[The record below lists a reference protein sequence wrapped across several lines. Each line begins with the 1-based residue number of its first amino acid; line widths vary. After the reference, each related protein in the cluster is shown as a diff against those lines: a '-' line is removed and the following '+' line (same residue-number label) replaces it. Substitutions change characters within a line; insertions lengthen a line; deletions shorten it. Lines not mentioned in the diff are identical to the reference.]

1 MYIPN
6 SQPAATELLP
16 TMYDLPSEDPE
27 EPGLPDE
34 FHDFQPELL
43 RLTCCPPNYP
53 NDRVFT
59 ASDLNLYYDSN
70 HLNWYKRPDWFV
82 VLGVPKF
89 YQERELRLSYVMWQE
104 LISPLVV
111 VELISPGT
119 EDEDL
124 GITRSQPH
132 KPPTKWQVYERIL
145 KVPYYVVFDRYNE
158 DRLRVYQLV
167 GDRYREQILTQ
178 SRFWIPELELGLG
191 LWSGSYNGCD
201 RQWLRWYDA
210 QGNWIATPAERAEA
224 ERIAKESAQ
233 QQAEQERIAKES
245 AQQQVEQERIA
256 KESALQEA
264 EEERIAKES
273 AQQQLAL
280 LAQQLRAMGINLDE
294 L

>member
-6 SQPAATELLP
+6 SPPSAIELLP
-16 TMYDLPSEDPE
+16 TMYDLPSDDPE

-34 FHDFQPELL
+34 FHLWQPRLL
-43 RLTCCPPNYP
+43 CDTCRPPNYP
-53 NDRVFT
+53 SDRVFI

-82 VLGVPKF
+82 AVGVSKL

-104 LISPLVV
+104 QVCPMVV

-124 GITRSQPH
+124 GITLSKPH
-132 KPPTKWQVYERIL
+132 KPPTKWQVYEGIL
-145 KVPYYVVFDRYNE
+145 QVPYYVVFDRYNN
-158 DRLRVYQLV
+158 DRLRVFQL
-167 GDRYREQILTQ
+167 GRDRYREQILTK

-191 LWSGSYNGCD
+191 LWFGSYNGCD

-210 QGNWIATPAERAEA
+210 DGNWLATPEERAESA
-224 ERIAKESAQ
+224 MLQAQDERSAKESAMQQAQDERNAKESAMQQAEDERIAKESAMQ
-233 QQAEQERIAKES
+233 RSDKLAER
-245 AQQQVEQERIA
+245 
-256 KESALQEA
+256 
-264 EEERIAKES
+264 
-273 AQQQLAL
+273 
-280 LAQQLRAMGINLDE
+280 LRAMGINPDE